1 MVEDTVQR
9 RLAAI
14 LAADVVGYSLLMGQ
28 DETGTLATLRNL
40 QAELIDPK
48 VTAHQGRLFKT
59 TGDGFLVEFPSV
71 VNAVAC
77 AVDIQKAMAERNANQ
92 PEGRRIQFRIGVNL
106 GDVIIEGDDVFGDG
120 VNVAARLE
128 GVAQPGGI
136 VVSGTVR
143 DHLGSKL
150 DLQFEDKGEHA
161 LKNIETPVRLYA
173 VQMVAS
179 SSTSRIALS
188 LPDKPSIAV
197 LPFQNMSGDVEQEY
211 FSDGITED
219 IITAL
224 SKLRWFF
231 VIARNST
238 FGYKNKTPD
247 IRQVARDL
255 GVRYV
260 LEGSVRKSGDR
271 LRVTSQLIDATT
283 GTHVWAERYDR
294 AVADLFAVQDEITE
308 NVVASIE
315 SQLFAAEHVRTR
327 SRPTESLDAWGCVI
341 QAMPH
346 VWTWAAHDS
355 EIGIVLLNRAIALD
369 PNYAR
374 ANSLLAWAYAARGH
388 LGKADP
394 VSELKTAEAIARR
407 AIEQDGDDSWAHTAM
422 GYVHMVSRRFEPA
435 TASLKE
441 AIERSPNFAF
451 AHMILGSA
459 YGYGGR
465 AADGLHHLA
474 IAARLSPRDH
484 VEGATLSTAGLCHF
498 MTGNYNEAANLQR
511 RAVQL
516 RPNFGT
522 AWRTLAASA
531 GLAGDVDTAAAALAE
546 AKRLQPNLTIGW
558 VREFHPIIMAD
569 DRERYV
575 EGLRKAGLAE

>member
-1 MVEDTVQR
+1 M
-9 RLAAI
+9 
-14 LAADVVGYSLLMGQ
+14 
-28 DETGTLATLRNL
+28 
-40 QAELIDPK
+40 
-48 VTAHQGRLFKT
+48 
-59 TGDGFLVEFPSV
+59 
-71 VNAVAC
+71 AVH
-77 AVDIQKAMAERNANQ
+77 
-92 PEGRRIQFRIGVNL
+92 L
-106 GDVIIEGDDVFGDG
+106 GDIIAEGGDVFGDG

-128 GVAQPGGI
+128 GIAPPGGI

-143 DHLGSKL
+143 DHLGKRL

-161 LKNIETPVRLYA
+161 LKNIEKPVRVYS
-173 VQMVAS
+173 VQAS
-179 SSTSRIALS
+179 AISSAERSSLS

-374 ANSLLAWAYAARGH
+374 ANSLLAWAYAARAH

-435 TASLKE
+435 VASLRE
-441 AIERSPNFAF
+441 AIERNPNFAF

-459 YGYGGR
+459 FGYGGR
-465 AADGLHHLA
+465 AADGLA
-474 IAARLSPRDH
+474 S
-484 VEGATLSTAGLCHF
+484 S
-498 MTGNYNEAANLQR
+498 GNC
-511 RAVQL
+511 RA
-516 RPNFGT
+516 P
-522 AWRTLAASA
+522 
-531 GLAGDVDTAAAALAE
+531 
-546 AKRLQPNLTIGW
+546 
-558 VREFHPIIMAD
+558 
-569 DRERYV
+569 
-575 EGLRKAGLAE
+575 

>member
-1 MVEDTVQR
+1 MTTTR

-14 LAADVVGYSLLMGQ
+14 LAADVVGYSKLMGE
-28 DETGTLATLRNL
+28 DETGTVEAVKRARDEVLEPKI
-40 QAELIDPK
+40 AE
-48 VTAHQGRLFKT
+48 HEGRLFKAM
-59 TGDGFLVEFPSV
+59 GDGFLAEFPSV

-77 AVDIQKAMAERNANQ
+77 AVAIQKTMATHNADI
-92 PEGRRIQFRIGVNL
+92 PEARAIELRIGVNL
-106 GDVIIEGDDVFGDG
+106 GDVIVEGNDIFGDG

-128 GVAQPGGI
+128 GISPPGEI
-136 VVSGTVR
+136 VISETVR
-143 DHLGSKL
+143 DHLGNKL
-150 DLQFEDKGEHA
+150 DLQFEDKGAHA
-161 LKNIETPVRLYA
+161 LKNIEKPVRVYA
-173 VQMVAS
+173 VQT
-179 SSTSRIALS
+179 STAPSPSRSVLP

-238 FGYKNKTPD
+238 FGYKNKSPD
-247 IRQVARDL
+247 IRQVAREL

-260 LEGSVRKSGDR
+260 LEGSVRKSGNR
-271 LRVTSQLIDATT
+271 LRITSQLIDATI

-315 SQLFAAEHVRTR
+315 SQLFVAEHVRTR

-374 ANSLLAWAYAARGH
+374 ANSLLAWAYAARAH

-394 VSELKTAEAIARR
+394 VSELKAAEAIARR
-407 AIEQDGDDSWAHTAM
+407 SIEQDSEDSWAHLAM

-435 TASLKE
+435 IASLKE

-451 AHMILGSA
+451 AHMIIGSV
-459 YGYGGR
+459 YGYGGK
-465 AADGLHHLA
+465 AEEGLEHLA
-474 IAARLSPRDH
+474 IATRLSPRDH
-484 VEGATLSTAGLCHF
+484 VEAATLSTAGLCHF
-498 MTGNYNEAANLQR
+498 MSGNYSEAVGLER

-531 GLAGDVDTAAAALAE
+531 GRAGDVETAAAAIAE
-546 AKRLQPNLTIGW
+546 AQQLQPNLSIGW
-558 VREFHPIIMAD
+558 VRKFHPIITTA
-569 DRERYV
+569 DRERYID
-575 EGLRKAGLAE
+575 GLRKAGLSE